1 MGRGDVA
8 KVRSANDRQ
17 RKLKERHKRQADAR
31 GELRRNPPPPP
42 PPAPVKAAEPVDIE
56 PSVGDS
62 PADVG
67 LDADDITGDTD
78 AAEDAGAEG
87 DDTDDEG

>member
-1 MGRGDVA
+1 VGRGDVA

-17 RKLKERHKRQADAR
+17 RKLKERHKRQAEAR
-31 GELRRNPPPPP
+31 AELRRNPPPPP
-42 PPAPVKAAEPVDIE
+42 PPAPVRSAEPADIE

-67 LDADDITGDTD
+67 LEAEDITSAGDTD
-78 AAEDAGAEG
+78 S
-87 DDTDDEG
+87 DTDGETDTDEG